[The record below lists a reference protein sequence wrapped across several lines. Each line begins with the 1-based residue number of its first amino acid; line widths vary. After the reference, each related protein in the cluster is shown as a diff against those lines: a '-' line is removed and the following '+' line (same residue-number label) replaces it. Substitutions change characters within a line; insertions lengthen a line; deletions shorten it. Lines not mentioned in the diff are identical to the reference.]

1 MSNEQNPSLSPLL
14 FFHTHRLLTR
24 FIISSQNDKIQS
36 ELKHSDGLPPH
47 PMHSVGIYEAKSRFS
62 ALVELVEQGE
72 EVRITRHGKEV
83 VRMLPVR
90 RKPVITDEQIAR
102 ELEQIQALQQ
112 TVRAQAATDSVA
124 SLRQNGRSK
133 A

>member
-1 MSNEQNPSLSPLL
+1 MQ
-14 FFHTHRLLTR
+14 
-24 FIISSQNDKIQS
+24 
-36 ELKHSDGLPPH
+36 
-47 PMHSVGIYEAKSRFS
+47 SVGIYEAKTRFS
-62 ALVELVEQGE
+62 ALIEMVEQGE

-102 ELEQIQALQQ
+102 ELEQISALQQ
-112 TVRAQAATDSVA
+112 TVKAQAATDSIA
-124 SLRQNGRSK
+124 ILRHTGRSQ

>member
-1 MSNEQNPSLSPLL
+1 
-14 FFHTHRLLTR
+14 
-24 FIISSQNDKIQS
+24 
-36 ELKHSDGLPPH
+36 
-47 PMHSVGIYEAKSRFS
+47 MHSVGIYEAKSRFS

-112 TVRAQAATDSVA
+112 TVRAQAPTDSVA
-124 SLRQNGRSK
+124 SLRQNGRSQ

>member
-1 MSNEQNPSLSPLL
+1 M
-14 FFHTHRLLTR
+14 
-24 FIISSQNDKIQS
+24 QS
-36 ELKHSDGLPPH
+36 I
-47 PMHSVGIYEAKSRFS
+47 GIAEAKNNFS
-62 ALVELVEQGE
+62 ALIDLVEKGE

-102 ELEQIQALQQ
+102 ELQQIQALQQ
-112 TVRAQAATDSVA
+112 TVRAPDATNSAATM
-124 SLRQNGRSK
+124 RQTGRSQ

>member
-1 MSNEQNPSLSPLL
+1 MQ
-14 FFHTHRLLTR
+14 
-24 FIISSQNDKIQS
+24 
-36 ELKHSDGLPPH
+36 
-47 PMHSVGIYEAKSRFS
+47 SVGIYEAKTRFS
-62 ALVELVEQGE
+62 ALIEMVEQGE

-124 SLRQNGRSK
+124 SLRQNGRSQ

>member
-1 MSNEQNPSLSPLL
+1 MQ
-14 FFHTHRLLTR
+14 
-24 FIISSQNDKIQS
+24 
-36 ELKHSDGLPPH
+36 
-47 PMHSVGIYEAKSRFS
+47 SVGIYEAKTRFS
-62 ALVELVEQGE
+62 ALIELVEQGE

-112 TVRAQAATDSVA
+112 TIRAPQATDSA
-124 SLRQNGRSK
+124 ANLRHIGRSQ

>member
-1 MSNEQNPSLSPLL
+1 M
-14 FFHTHRLLTR
+14 
-24 FIISSQNDKIQS
+24 QS
-36 ELKHSDGLPPH
+36 I
-47 PMHSVGIYEAKSRFS
+47 GIYEAKSRFS

-102 ELEQIQALQQ
+102 ELEQISALQQ
-112 TVRAQAATDSVA
+112 TVKAPAATNHVA
-124 SLRQNGRSK
+124 GLRHTGRSQ

>member
-1 MSNEQNPSLSPLL
+1 MQ
-14 FFHTHRLLTR
+14 
-24 FIISSQNDKIQS
+24 
-36 ELKHSDGLPPH
+36 
-47 PMHSVGIYEAKSRFS
+47 SVGIYEAKTRFS
-62 ALVELVEQGE
+62 ALIELVEQGE

-112 TVRAQAATDSVA
+112 TVRAQVATDSVA
-124 SLRQNGRSK
+124 QLRQKGRSK

>member
-1 MSNEQNPSLSPLL
+1 MQ
-14 FFHTHRLLTR
+14 
-24 FIISSQNDKIQS
+24 
-36 ELKHSDGLPPH
+36 
-47 PMHSVGIYEAKSRFS
+47 SVGIYEAKTRFS
-62 ALVELVEQGE
+62 ALIELVEQGE

-102 ELEQIQALQQ
+102 ELEQIQVLQQ
-112 TVRAQAATDSVA
+112 TVRAQAATDSA
-124 SLRQNGRSK
+124 AILRQNGRSK

>member
-1 MSNEQNPSLSPLL
+1 MQ
-14 FFHTHRLLTR
+14 
-24 FIISSQNDKIQS
+24 
-36 ELKHSDGLPPH
+36 
-47 PMHSVGIYEAKSRFS
+47 SVGIYEAKTRFS
-62 ALVELVEQGE
+62 ALIELVEQGE

-124 SLRQNGRSK
+124 ILRQKGRSK

>member
-1 MSNEQNPSLSPLL
+1 M
-14 FFHTHRLLTR
+14 
-24 FIISSQNDKIQS
+24 QS
-36 ELKHSDGLPPH
+36 I
-47 PMHSVGIYEAKSRFS
+47 GIYEAKSRFS
-62 ALVELVEQGE
+62 ALVEMVEQGE

-124 SLRQNGRSK
+124 SLRQNGRSQ

>member
-1 MSNEQNPSLSPLL
+1 MQ
-14 FFHTHRLLTR
+14 
-24 FIISSQNDKIQS
+24 
-36 ELKHSDGLPPH
+36 
-47 PMHSVGIYEAKSRFS
+47 SVGIYEAKTRFS
-62 ALVELVEQGE
+62 ALIEMVEAGE

-90 RKPVITDEQIAR
+90 RRPVITDEQIAR

-112 TVRAQAATDSVA
+112 TMQAPAVMQKVVD
-124 SLRQNGRSK
+124 LRQAGRSK

>member
-1 MSNEQNPSLSPLL
+1 MQ
-14 FFHTHRLLTR
+14 
-24 FIISSQNDKIQS
+24 
-36 ELKHSDGLPPH
+36 
-47 PMHSVGIYEAKSRFS
+47 SVGIYEAKTRFS
-62 ALVELVEQGE
+62 ALIEMVEAGE

-90 RKPVITDEQIAR
+90 RRPVITDEQIAR

-112 TVRAQAATDSVA
+112 TIQAPAAEKTAAD
-124 SLRQNGRSK
+124 LRQEGRSH

>member
-1 MSNEQNPSLSPLL
+1 MQ
-14 FFHTHRLLTR
+14 
-24 FIISSQNDKIQS
+24 
-36 ELKHSDGLPPH
+36 
-47 PMHSVGIYEAKSRFS
+47 SVGIYEAKTRFS
-62 ALVELVEQGE
+62 ALIELVEQGE

-102 ELEQIQALQQ
+102 ELEQIQALHE
-112 TVRAQAATDSVA
+112 TVRRQDATDSA
-124 SLRQNGRSK
+124 AFLRKTGRSQ

>member
-1 MSNEQNPSLSPLL
+1 MQ
-14 FFHTHRLLTR
+14 
-24 FIISSQNDKIQS
+24 
-36 ELKHSDGLPPH
+36 
-47 PMHSVGIYEAKSRFS
+47 SVGIYEAKTRFS
-62 ALVELVEQGE
+62 ALIELVEQGE

-102 ELEQIQALQQ
+102 ELEQIKALQQ
-112 TVRAQAATDSVA
+112 TIRAPEATDFVA
-124 SLRQNGRSK
+124 NLRRIGRSQ

>member
-1 MSNEQNPSLSPLL
+1 MQ
-14 FFHTHRLLTR
+14 
-24 FIISSQNDKIQS
+24 
-36 ELKHSDGLPPH
+36 
-47 PMHSVGIYEAKSRFS
+47 SVGIYEAKTRFS
-62 ALVELVEQGE
+62 ALIEMVEQGE

-102 ELEQIQALQQ
+102 ELEQISALQQ
-112 TVRAQAATDSVA
+112 TVKAQAATDSA
-124 SLRQNGRSK
+124 ANLRHTGRSQ

>member
-1 MSNEQNPSLSPLL
+1 MQ
-14 FFHTHRLLTR
+14 
-24 FIISSQNDKIQS
+24 
-36 ELKHSDGLPPH
+36 
-47 PMHSVGIYEAKSRFS
+47 SVGIYEAKTRFS
-62 ALVELVEQGE
+62 ALIELVEQGE

-102 ELEQIQALQQ
+102 ELEQIQALHE
-112 TVRAQAATDSVA
+112 TVRRQDAANSVA
-124 SLRQNGRSK
+124 TLRKTGRSQ

>member
-1 MSNEQNPSLSPLL
+1 MQ
-14 FFHTHRLLTR
+14 
-24 FIISSQNDKIQS
+24 
-36 ELKHSDGLPPH
+36 
-47 PMHSVGIYEAKSRFS
+47 SVGIYEAKTRFS
-62 ALVELVEQGE
+62 ALIELVEQGE

-90 RKPVITDEQIAR
+90 RKPVITDEQITR

-112 TVRAQAATDSVA
+112 TVRAQAAIDSVA
-124 SLRQNGRSK
+124 QLRQIGRSK

>member
-1 MSNEQNPSLSPLL
+1 
-14 FFHTHRLLTR
+14 
-24 FIISSQNDKIQS
+24 
-36 ELKHSDGLPPH
+36 
-47 PMHSVGIYEAKSRFS
+47 MHCVGIYEAKTRFS

-102 ELEQIQALQQ
+102 ELEQISALQQ
-112 TVRAQAATDSVA
+112 TIQTHEATNSAAN
-124 SLRQNGRSK
+124 LRKTGRSQ

>member
-1 MSNEQNPSLSPLL
+1 
-14 FFHTHRLLTR
+14 
-24 FIISSQNDKIQS
+24 
-36 ELKHSDGLPPH
+36 
-47 PMHSVGIYEAKSRFS
+47 MHSVGIYEAKTRFS
-62 ALVELVEQGE
+62 ALIEMVEQGE

-102 ELEQIQALQQ
+102 ELEQIQALHE
-112 TVRAQAATDSVA
+112 TVRRQDAADSVA
-124 SLRQNGRSK
+124 ALRTTGRSQ

>member
-1 MSNEQNPSLSPLL
+1 MQSLG
-14 FFHTHRLLTR
+14 
-24 FIISSQNDKIQS
+24 IS
-36 ELKHSDGLPPH
+36 
-47 PMHSVGIYEAKSRFS
+47 EAKNNFS
-62 ALVELVEQGE
+62 ALIELVEQGE

-102 ELEQIQALQQ
+102 ELAQIAALHD
-112 TVRAQAATDSVA
+112 TIGPGAAMH
-124 SLRQNGRSK
+124 SLRDEGRQ